1 MINLVCRY
9 LKMNMKKTINTIVS
23 KSKPLTGK
31 PPPIKKRTSLDP
43 AIHFY
48 NAYDDDKSNRGDD
61 A

>member
-1 MINLVCRY
+1 
-9 LKMNMKKTINTIVS
+9 MKKTINTIVS

-31 PPPIKKRTSLDP
+31 PPPIKKGPSLDP